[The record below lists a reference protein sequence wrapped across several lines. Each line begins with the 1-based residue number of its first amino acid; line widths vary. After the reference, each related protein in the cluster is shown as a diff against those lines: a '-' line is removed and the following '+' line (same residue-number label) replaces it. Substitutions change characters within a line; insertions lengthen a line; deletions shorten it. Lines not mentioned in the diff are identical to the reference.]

1 MRNTLFILIVGLI
14 FSFFGG
20 CASQQAPL
28 KMQHGLWGA
37 TLSNAQAP
45 RPGGPLR
52 FTSFPFSQK
61 ADAKKTQKVATV
73 AQQFVKNANG
83 KKATAYRKDCSG
95 LARAIYKNA
104 GRPLGGA
111 SAYRGEND
119 VSVLY
124 RYSQKHG
131 QLHRSQPQPGDLV
144 FFDNTVDLNR
154 DGDINDLLTH
164 VGVVERIKPDG
175 TIIFV
180 HQMGPRPVRARMN
193 LSQPQLIQDPK
204 TGKRVNHIL
213 RRGKKGEPHKTTA
226 SLFAGFA
233 SISL

>member
-1 MRNTLFILIVGLI
+1 MRNTFSLI
-14 FSFFGG
+14 FVSLIFNFLGG

-28 KMQHGLWGA
+28 KMQHGLWGKA
-37 TLSNAQAP
+37 LSNAQAP

-52 FTSFPFSQK
+52 FASLPFTSKP
-61 ADAKKTQKVATV
+61 DAKRTQQVAAV
-73 AQQFVKNANG
+73 AQQFVKNANS
-83 KKATAYRKDCSG
+83 KKSHSYRKDCSG
-95 LARAIYKNA
+95 LARAIYKDA
-104 GRPLGGA
+104 GRPLGG
-111 SAYRGEND
+111 SSTYRGEND

-124 RYSQKHG
+124 RYSQRHG
-131 QLHRSQPQPGDLV
+131 QLHRNKPQPGDLV
-144 FFDNTVDLNR
+144 FFDNTIDLNR

-164 VGVVERIKPDG
+164 VGVVERINADD

-193 LSQPQLIQDPK
+193 LRQPQLIQDPK